1 MLEYQSATFPTGAG
15 TDAFLERWLPQHEET
30 MSETPRTET
39 NRENRNDYD
48 SLNTDVMQW
57 VSALVALIGLYVVAS
72 PFIFEATDQAIWNDT
87 LVGTGI
93 FLLAGYNFVRLSRDR
108 LASVGVASLAV
119 LLGLWLVAAPA
130 VIDMGSDTLATG
142 TMISGA
148 ATAVLSAYNAYANNK
163 ADAPEHTRTRA

>member
-1 MLEYQSATFPTGAG
+1 MNHGRR
-15 TDAFLERWLPQHEET
+15 D
-30 MSETPRTET
+30 
-39 NRENRNDYD
+39 DYN
-48 SLNTDVMQW
+48 SLNTDAMQW

-72 PFIFEATDQAIWNDT
+72 PFIFESTDAAAWNDT

-119 LLGLWLVAAPA
+119 LLGLWLVAAPS

-142 TMISGA
+142 TAISGA
-148 ATAVLSAYNAYANNK
+148 VTAILSAYNAYANSK
-163 ADAPEHTRTRA
+163 ADAPEHTRARA